1 MTYELMQGD
10 CLVEM
15 TKIADGSVDM
25 ICADLPYGTTQNSWD
40 VVIPFGALW
49 KHYERIIKPDGAIIL
64 FSSQP
69 FTSLLIASKIEWFRQ
84 EIIWDKVLPVGFLDA
99 NRRHLRQHE
108 NIILFSKS
116 GYTTFNPQK
125 TKGNPYK
132 KGKRALTSNYGKYI
146 QMPGANLSGDRCPT
160 SIVKISNADRSKDGH
175 PTQKPTLLLEYL
187 ILTYTNEG
195 ETVLDNCFGSGS
207 CGVAAMR
214 TKRRFVGIERD
225 ETYFAIGS
233 TQIADAA
240 RAATGLPKVLQGKST
255 DTAGLP
261 MFEAY
266 A

>member
-1 MTYELMQGD
+1 MNYELMQGD

-15 TKIADGSVDM
+15 AKIADGSVDM

-69 FTSLLIASKIEWFRQ
+69 FTSLLIASKIDWFRQ

-125 TKGNPYK
+125 TKGSPYK
-132 KGKRALTSNYGKYI
+132 KGIKALTDNYSKFI
-146 QMPGANLSGDRCPT
+146 QMAGENLSGDRFPT

-175 PTQKPTLLLEYL
+175 PTQKPTSLLEYL
-187 ILTYTNEG
+187 IRTYTNEG

-214 TKRRFVGIERD
+214 TKRRFIGIEK
-225 ETYFAIGS
+225 EAEFFTIGS
-233 TQIADAA
+233 KQIADAA
-240 RAATGLPKVLQGKST
+240 RAAAGQPKILQGSAS
-255 DTAGLP
+255 DFDALP
-261 MFEAY
+261 MFANI
-266 A
+266 